1 MEALTDGI
9 FAIAMTLLVL
19 ELKVPD
25 LPKSVGPSQ
34 LLESVGHE
42 APAFFSFF
50 VSFLYCGLLWVM
62 HHLAMHFVRHLQIAL
77 VWLNLLFLMSISVMP
92 FSCALLGHFL
102 RNRVAQEI
110 YFGNMFLAA
119 TLLAAQWLLARQK
132 KLLSE
137 DEPLK
142 AQLMGQQIFFFPVAL
157 AQPCWL
163 FISSIHRQVFT
174 PWGLCWSD
182 SVCGRESGIVVRLQ
196 SLLIPRTFLPD
207 LNIEPLDLL
216 VQRGKRNVEALG
228 GVSLIPAALLQH
240 VDDQTAL
247 AVFNNFKQ

>member
-1 MEALTDGI
+1 MNTTPLSARKLIHSILLSKGRMEALTDGI

-25 LPKSVGPSQ
+25 LPKSTSSRE
-34 LLESVGHE
+34 LLESIGHE

-102 RNRVAQEI
+102 NNRAVQEI
-110 YFGNMFLAA
+110 YFGNMFVASA
-119 TLLAAQWLLARQK
+119 LLALQWVVARQK

-142 AQLMGQQIFFFPVAL
+142 SRLMGQQILFF
-157 AQPCWL
+157 
-163 FISSIHRQVFT
+163 
-174 PWGLCWSD
+174 
-182 SVCGRESGIVVRLQ
+182 
-196 SLLIPRTFLPD
+196 
-207 LNIEPLDLL
+207 
-216 VQRGKRNVEALG
+216 
-228 GVSLIPAALLQH
+228 PAALGSAMLAVHFINPQAGFYAMAVVLLGLRLWQTMWH
-240 VDDQTAL
+240 RRQTANPASL
-247 AVFNNFKQ
+247 ARPSS

>member
-174 PWGLCWSD
+174 PWG
-182 SVCGRESGIVVRLQ
+182 VVLVGLRLW
-196 SLLIPRTFLPD
+196 
-207 LNIEPLDLL
+207 
-216 VQRGKRNVEALG
+216 QRIWHRRQAAKLAN
-228 GVSLIPAALLQH
+228 PAHLSS
-240 VDDQTAL
+240 
-247 AVFNNFKQ
+247 

>member
-25 LPKSVGPSQ
+25 LPKSASVTELLHKIGEEGPSF
-34 LLESVGHE
+34 V
-42 APAFFSFF
+42 SFF

-92 FSCALLGHFL
+92 FSCALLGHFV
-102 RNRVAQEI
+102 RNRAAQEI
-110 YFGNMFLAA
+110 YFANMFVAA
-119 TLLAAQWLLARQK
+119 TLLAAQWLIASQK

-142 AQLMGQQIFFFPVAL
+142 AQLMGQQILFFP
-157 AQPCWL
+157 
-163 FISSIHRQVFT
+163 I
-174 PWGLCWSD
+174 
-182 SVCGRESGIVVRLQ
+182 
-196 SLLIPRTFLPD
+196 
-207 LNIEPLDLL
+207 
-216 VQRGKRNVEALG
+216 ALG
-228 GVSLIPAALLQH
+228 SAM
-240 VDDQTAL
+240 L
-247 AVFNNFKQ
+247 AVHFINPEAGFYAMAVVLVGLRLWQRTWHRRQAAKLANPAHPSS